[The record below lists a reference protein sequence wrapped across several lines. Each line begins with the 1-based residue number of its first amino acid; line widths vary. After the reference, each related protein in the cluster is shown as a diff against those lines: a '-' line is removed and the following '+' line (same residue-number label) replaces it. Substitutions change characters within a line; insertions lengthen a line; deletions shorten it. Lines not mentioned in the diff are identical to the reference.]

1 MASEQVNC
9 AVPLHWVDEIVT
21 ASWLA
26 QYYGVTRQTI
36 YNQMKRGMPSIKVGR
51 SRRFRL
57 AEVDAWI
64 EAQQTEVGGAAAEQ
78 AAEDAADATD
88 LDRMRSQRDEARG
101 ELQRLTASA
110 ADLASEWESRRDQHR
125 RSPGGLLDRADAYDL
140 CAEELRVLLAGDPR

>member
-1 MASEQVNC
+1 MASEQVDC
-9 AVPLHWVDEIVT
+9 AVPLHWVDEIVGGT
-21 ASWLA
+21 HDGGLPEDPRTPCMTS
-26 QYYGVTRQTI
+26 
-36 YNQMKRGMPSIKVGR
+36 
-51 SRRFRL
+51 
-57 AEVDAWI
+57 AEW
-64 EAQQTEVGGAAAEQ
+64 AAAEQ